1 MANKHPSVVRA
12 GIEQAALGA
21 LLVGAA
27 ATAFAPILVRWSE
40 LPPTATAFHRMAL
53 AIPMMWA
60 WTALSGSPLVQRA
73 HAGSRRDY
81 FMLAIAGVLFALDLI
96 CLHWSIMLT
105 SVANAILFLNF
116 QPVFVV
122 LGAWAIFGERFTG
135 VFLAGLATAVAGA
148 GILMSQSA
156 SLGPERLLGDG
167 LGILSG
173 VFYAAYIL
181 TVARL
186 RSRYDSSAVM
196 TWTCIAAAPILLG
209 ATMLMGEPAIPAYP
223 GGWVLLAALAFIGQI
238 VGNGLIVY
246 ALAHLPASFSAV
258 SLLSQPVMASLFAWA
273 LLAEPLGLPQS
284 VGIAVVLVGIGLS
297 WKGRIPAAE

>member
-1 MANKHPSVVRA
+1 MANEHPSAVGT
-12 GIEQAALGA
+12 GIERIALGA
-21 LLVGAA
+21 LLVGAV

-73 HAGSRRDY
+73 HAGSRGDY
-81 FMLAIAGVLFALDLI
+81 FMLAVAGVFFALDLV
-96 CLHWSIMLT
+96 CLHSSIMLT

-122 LGAWAIFGERFTG
+122 LGAWALFGERCTRL
-135 VFLAGLATAVAGA
+135 FLFGLTTAVVGA

-156 SLGPERLLGDG
+156 SFGPERLLGDG

-196 TWTCIAAAPILLG
+196 MWTCIAASPILLG
-209 ATMLMGEPAIPAYP
+209 ATMAMGEPIIPAHL
-223 GGWVLLAALAFIGQI
+223 GGWALLAVLAFVGQI
-238 VGNGLIVY
+238 VGSGLIVY

-258 SLLSQPVMASLFAWA
+258 SLLSQPVMASLFAWV

-284 VGIAVVLVGIGLS
+284 VGIAVVLAGIGLS
-297 WKGRIPAAE
+297 WKGRALTAR